1 MIIDELINRIDNRQC
16 PIVMGLDPVI
26 SKIPTHIREE
36 ARNHFGNTLEGA
48 AEACFAFNRELIE
61 AVHTLIPAVKLQMA
75 CYECY
80 DQWGIDVF
88 KRTVALC
95 RSHDLTVIDDS
106 KRNDIGSTAELYAI
120 AHLGQ
125 PPLIEGLGS
134 EKKADFLTINPF
146 LGRDSI
152 LPFIEQCKS
161 SDKGLFVLARTSNPS
176 AGEYQD
182 ALIDGVPLYLKVAQF
197 IAETAE
203 SWKGESGY
211 SPMGAVVGATW
222 PREMS
227 VLREAMPC
235 SYFLMP
241 GYGAQGATSD
251 DAVHAFKKDGYGA
264 LINSSRAI
272 CYAYLE
278 PRFRE
283 GGLDEEGFARAASKA
298 VIGMRDDLLRSL
310 IQADKLPE
318 NW

>member
-1 MIIDELINRIDNRQC
+1 MITDQLIKRIDDLQC

-26 SKIPTHIREE
+26 TKIPSHIKKE
-36 ARNHFGNTLEGA
+36 ALRQFGNTLEGA

-61 AVHTLIPAVKLQMA
+61 VIHPLIPAVKLQMA

-95 RSHDLTVIDDS
+95 RSHGLLAIDDS

-120 AHLGQ
+120 AHLGH
-125 PPLIEGLGS
+125 PPLIEGFSSG
-134 EKKADFLTINPF
+134 EKADFLTINPF

-152 LPFIEQCKS
+152 DPFIDQCRRN
-161 SDKGLFVLARTSNPS
+161 DKGLFVLARTSNPS

-182 ALIDGVPLYLKVAQF
+182 ATVDGVPLYLKVAQF
-197 IAETAE
+197 VAEIAAD
-203 SWKGESGY
+203 WRGESGY

-222 PREMS
+222 PREMA
-227 VLREAMPC
+227 VLRQAMPC

-251 DAVHAFKKDGYGA
+251 DAVHAFNRDGYGA

-272 CYAYLE
+272 CYAYLD
-278 PRFRE
+278 PRFQE
-283 GGLDEEGFARAASKA
+283 AEPDEERFAGAASKA
-298 VIGMRDDLLRSL
+298 VAGMRDDLLRSL
-310 IQADKLPE
+310 IQADKLPK